1 LTGGLT
7 PVNNAFDATA
17 ENMDSVENVEEVE
30 LEADNTEV
38 P

>member
-1 LTGGLT
+1 
-7 PVNNAFDATA
+7 VNNALDATA